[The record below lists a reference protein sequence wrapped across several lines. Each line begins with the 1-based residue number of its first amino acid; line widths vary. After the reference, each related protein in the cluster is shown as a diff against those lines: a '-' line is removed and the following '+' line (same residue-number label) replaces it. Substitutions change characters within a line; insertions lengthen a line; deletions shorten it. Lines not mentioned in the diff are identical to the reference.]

1 MEVNNSFSDLFHDFP
16 ALLWVEFADEVRKTS
31 IWAILQDDDQ
41 ELFFFVKEEFTS
53 FDNVGMLE

>member
-41 ELFFFVKEEFTS
+41 ELFFFCKRRIHE
-53 FDNVGMLE
+53 L